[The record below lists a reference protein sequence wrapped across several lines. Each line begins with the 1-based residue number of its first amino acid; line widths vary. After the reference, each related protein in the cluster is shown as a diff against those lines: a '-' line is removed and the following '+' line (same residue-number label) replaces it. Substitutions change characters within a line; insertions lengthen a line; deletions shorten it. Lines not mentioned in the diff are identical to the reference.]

1 MEDKKLRE
9 EENNNN
15 SSHYKLVIPL
25 LMLLICISIGYS
37 YLSTGLKLTGGLGI
51 PKMSWDI
58 HFEDLVEDSTN
69 NVVAITPA
77 TIGESKTSIAFDLA
91 LVFPGDK
98 YGFDVD
104 VVNNGTIDAMLSGY
118 TVTGISPS
126 QNEIISYT
134 FTYADGEE
142 LESKDLLRVGERE
155 SLHFDMLY
163 LDRLFDED
171 QHMNVV
177 ITLDYVQADETAV
190 ARD

>member
-1 MEDKKLRE
+1 MEDKKLL

-15 SSHYKLVIPL
+15 SSHYKVVIPL
-25 LMLLICISIGYS
+25 LMILIFISIGYS
-37 YLSTGLKLTGGLGI
+37 YLSTGLKVTGGLGV
-51 PKMSWDI
+51 PKMTWDI

-91 LVFPGDK
+91 LVLPGDK

-118 TVTGISPS
+118 TVTGISATQS
-126 QNEIISYT
+126 EIISYH
-134 FTYADGEE
+134 FTYADGDE
-142 LESKDLLRVGERE
+142 LEAKDLLSVGERE
-155 SLHFDMLY
+155 SLHFDILY
-163 LDRLFDED
+163 LDKLFDED
-171 QHMNVV
+171 QNMNIV

>member
-1 MEDKKLRE
+1 MEDKKLL
-9 EENNNN
+9 EENNKN
-15 SSHYKLVIPL
+15 SSHYNLVIPL
-25 LMLLICISIGYS
+25 LMLLIFISIGYS
-37 YLSTGLKLTGGLGI
+37 YLSTGLKVTGGLGV
-51 PKMSWDI
+51 PKMTWDI

-118 TVTGISPS
+118 TVTGISATQS
-126 QNEIISYT
+126 EIISYH
-134 FTYADGEE
+134 FTYADGDE
-142 LESKDLLRVGERE
+142 LEAKDLLRVGERE
-155 SLHFDMLY
+155 SLHFDILY

-171 QHMNVV
+171 QHMNIV